1 MWKKQ
6 RLHIPD
12 NLQPVSCSTVAA
24 HPWVFGLGQR
34 EASGFYLSPVNAV
47 DYLIGRLAGAD
58 TRQDVSV
65 FMFTASTLPAFV
77 SVLASAAD
85 TLPIPALTQVKR
97 RANAA
102 AGLALSRMQLPA
114 PPGGL
119 PPSVPLSMATTRTA
133 GAVGDM
139 QRAITEAAAGPGVGG
154 IAAELAAFTTQRA
167 QMLATALAALDE
179 VQAGSV
185 DAWVFTATG
194 DTQTAAALMKKDIP
208 APDAVFT
215 LALMF
220 IGQDLAQLRA
230 MGD

>member
-1 MWKKQ
+1 MWQKQ

-24 HPWVFGLGQR
+24 HPWVFGLGQH
-34 EASGFYLSPVNAV
+34 EESGFYLSPVNAV

-65 FMFTASTLPAFV
+65 FMFTSTTLPAFV

-119 PPSVPLSMATTRTA
+119 PPSVPLSIVTTRAAAAIT
-133 GAVGDM
+133 DM
-139 QRAITEAAAGPGVGG
+139 QQAVIAATGPSIGG
-154 IAAELAAFTTQRA
+154 IAAELAAFTDQRA
-167 QMLATALAALDE
+167 QLLATALDTLKE
-179 VQAGSV
+179 LQSGSV
-185 DAWVFTATG
+185 EAWVFNATG
-194 DTQTAAALMKKDIP
+194 DTQTAAALMQKDIP

-220 IGQDLAQLRA
+220 IGTDLAPLRA
-230 MGD
+230 MGG